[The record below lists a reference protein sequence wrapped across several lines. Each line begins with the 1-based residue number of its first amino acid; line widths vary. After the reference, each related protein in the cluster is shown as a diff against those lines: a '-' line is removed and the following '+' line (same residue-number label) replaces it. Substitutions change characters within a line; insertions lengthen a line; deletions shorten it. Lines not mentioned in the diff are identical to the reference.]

1 MINFIMW
8 CLVIAISY
16 AATRRVTRI
25 VFQNFII
32 PDLRKAVEVLNV
44 SRKKQ
49 VIDDNDKREY
59 NIQEE
64 GK

>member
-16 AATRRVTRI
+16 AATRI

-59 NIQEE
+59 NI
-64 GK
+64 